1 MEDILDML
9 PIRYLSEVEKYH
21 PYIDY
26 NTKNDS
32 FIRMSILLKRMG
44 IKNHYFFLVLYDR
57 TILNVD
63 PHSPNLTTEQKLRI
77 MYECKVNFW
86 YWLREVVRIPVVGQE
101 NGISF
106 VLHRGNLAL
115 YWSIMN
121 DVDVG
126 LIQPRQTGKTMS
138 TQALVDYFYNV
149 WATALDIGMFTKD
162 STLVQDNVARLK
174 GIRDGLPKWMVTK
187 STADGERKEGLYYA
201 ALKNSYKTFTSAN
214 DENGAYKLGRKLVN
228 CVLLQ

>member
-1 MEDILDML
+1 ML
-9 PIRYLSEVEKYH
+9 PIRYMSEIEKYR

-32 FIRMSILLKRMG
+32 FVRMSILLKRMG
-44 IKNHYFFLVLYDR
+44 VKNHYFFLVLYDK
-57 TILNVD
+57 TLLGVD
-63 PHSPNLTTEQKLRI
+63 PHSKDLTTEQKLRI
-77 MYECKVNFW
+77 MYECKINFW

-101 NGISF
+101 NGIRF
-106 VLHRGNLAL
+106 TLHRGNLAL

-121 DVDVG
+121 DVDAG
-126 LIQPRQTGKTMS
+126 LIQPRQTGKTMGIQ
-138 TQALVDYFYNV
+138 TIVDYFYNI

-214 DENGAYKLGRKLVN
+214 DENGAYKLGRKL
-228 CVLLQ
+228 Q